1 MCLRY
6 TKSVAKIKKVKI
18 DAYIFFRDGERQST
32 VTGLK
37 NGSYLLNVKILT
49 IFLLDRLMF
58 YQS

>member
-6 TKSVAKIKKVKI
+6 TKSVAKNKKVKI
-18 DAYIFFRDGERQST
+18 DAYIFFRDGERKST

-37 NGSYLLNVKILT
+37 NGSYLLNVKIP
-49 IFLLDRLMF
+49 IFLLDRFMF